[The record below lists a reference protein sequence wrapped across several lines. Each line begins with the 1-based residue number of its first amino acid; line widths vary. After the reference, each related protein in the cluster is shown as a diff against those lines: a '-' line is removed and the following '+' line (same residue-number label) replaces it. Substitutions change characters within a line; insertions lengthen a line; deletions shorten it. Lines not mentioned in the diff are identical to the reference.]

1 MLCKCQRFHRGTRW
15 ERFQAS
21 TGEAHNCVPSADL
34 PTCCL
39 ALRSKAKKALLSLA
53 QEFPGSPLP
62 NRYLAR
68 FLYHEAATIEAVD
81 PSALFSGRR
90 LQLLREALENAEK
103 ASDICPS
110 SLSCAALRATLVL
123 NVLVENSVLAPG
135 GLGGTRAE
143 VLNGQQGEALKK
155 QFKAAVDTCSRVLT
169 MPQPVVDE
177 PVIAITTG
185 NQKTFDPCSLDKVQ
199 ALIKAGKWDKVFLEK
214 IEVLLSMRQVLETCY
229 DMLEKTS
236 APMDG
241 MTLQN
246 ILRPHQQELR
256 AWAENLVLGRPQS
269 EESDRKAS
277 NTDVVRAGRAQE
289 QRAAAQAVPQQL
301 QPQLPP
307 ADAPQ
312 SSLSMERDWSNLKES
327 GTLRSRRGRTRG
339 HERRSER
346 SLQDRYNGVVQHWT
360 ELSPGQRRHLL
371 SVPMQSMLEVV
382 KSEHGGEVAR
392 EMVEGLVIMREADA
406 QRPCYW
412 TCPACSHSKF
422 ESAKGFLDHVEQMH
436 EEVQMLDA
444 STPISCHQCH
454 HEVVGLYFSHG
465 VLGEPLRPTATY
477 GYFPDPQ
484 QAHTQAQA
492 ASAYAQLQATS
503 GLSSQQLAAQQ
514 QMPAPLHYPAMNGG
528 DSASMARGTQQQQQY
543 PGYAANSFP
552 QQHQQQAA
560 LTRLLQQMNGN
571 PHTAATS
578 AQAASAA
585 ASAAAAAAQLQA
597 SGWLLGEHGVHPG
610 MRTSQQLAVAAQRQ
624 QPRSANG
631 PLLER
636 RASTGSRSQN
646 LNGSLPPPQPSS
658 RRSQDEGLSQAST
671 TTELGEEADSTEGSA
686 SWRTFLPKQF
696 RQWQT
701 AAASRLPS
709 LLTTSQQPQSSQPGQ
724 PQQQQQ
730 PGSAQSLPQPGR
742 QTESLP
748 GTPPGMTA
756 GQRSGPARLWEQA
769 KRQASR
775 ERQPGQIDAPA
786 TPSSAS
792 DATGMH
798 GSVEEMAP
806 TYSVP
811 MPPNQDASFNEFVR
825 SLDANGLDAA
835 SLGHVGIMDE
845 VASPGNF
852 MNAPGQPELQAV
864 QAIMNCVTT
873 LWKLDSTKFE
883 AVLAPL
889 VTRAAYLLRQRAATG
904 AGQRS
909 QLGAVVLQQ
918 LLEGLRDASSV
929 VARPDCL
936 QAALGHLAM
945 PELQELMAYLH
956 GRCPA
961 AASAAMTM
969 PTAPRTTQADG
980 VSSSGDLADLDVEED
995 FHVPPLFQLASPV
1008 DEARLKDAAED
1019 VLMLPE
1025 TSRLSRE
1032 QEGDNA
1038 RQMVQTPSMPR
1049 LVVASW
1055 WLDHLH
1061 EKGVEE
1067 SRADAA
1073 NELRLLRWIYGKVVN
1088 VAAEAFCDRQRELL
1102 GTRDRDPVIMDM
1114 YEEIAGIWRQMYALG
1129 ERKRALSG
1137 LRNAA
1142 RESFQAVKQQEDRGC
1157 GSVKGPAS
1165 EYLHAVMPS
1174 YYQSGGGNKAAPL
1187 RAAEAALKANN
1198 YTCLTSS
1205 ESMRYARALVSR
1217 EITALDL
1224 QEAMLSQEIDEASAE
1239 EANAEAGVSRATEEV
1254 SEAEAELSRVQMEGP
1269 ANHRKRDPIDKAT
1282 KEAEHRERLSE
1293 LKTRIDS
1300 GKDRLA
1306 TEESSRRAAKDR
1318 IENAN
1323 SDLGAVRDHLHSMA
1337 QRRMQLDLTASDPE
1351 PSKTAL
1357 GLDHPNMERLCC
1369 RVLWVAEAVARY
1381 ADQYTPGKNNI
1392 PYERFMRACQMAK
1405 GMADEYELTWR
1416 RFWDDLDKLRSKLQE
1431 VACIDLTV
1439 DITNAALEVVR
1450 QQIESA
1456 AWNAAKVL
1464 SDKLLLEEEEAQKVA
1479 AGKALMAAKRQK
1491 PKKAKPRAE
1500 KEKIKPSQAKDGG
1513 LSLEDSADEEV
1524 RLQQVAVESARR
1536 EAEYEAALEQRRLE
1550 VEAEQTMLEIQQA
1563 QLMAGLLDPVT
1574 PTDAVPSLPE
1584 STTDAGQ
1591 EEPSSVDYSRTPSE
1605 TVQGDEGSSVADT
1618 AMMAPSKDGDSLQ
1631 EASSVAQAVTDG
1643 DLMDDAEFDAA
1654 TRAAILAS
1662 LQEMGGGAAS
1672 QDWQDV
1678 GKDGVSAE
1686 DAKDKKKKSRRQ
1698 RAKENKDKD
1707 GKEVMPPKDQTRIV
1721 SYYGDWLCNCGTK
1734 NRLWDAC
1741 ACGQANPCRDWVRGR
1756 CKYAT
1761 CRFLHP
1767 PFDLPAGPIP
1777 ASPIARPA
1785 FDAPLWPGSTKPPP
1799 NMMGPAP
1806 GGPQARAAPKP
1817 KTAGRPEPS
1826 GAAAP
1831 FRPSIEDFEPALS
1844 PLVKSPEPE
1853 SPPSG
1858 SISDPLASAPSKPGS
1873 DAAFAAVGAE
1883 RQVSSPLAPPPAGAT
1898 PLAFAAPAAATQA
1911 DIPLYSV
1918 WGHAAPSASAAP
1930 ERPASRSGVT
1940 SPEAASPMAGSSLW
1954 GGGDRITY
1962 PSIEL
1967 PASNA
1972 ASLPSAHPFASAIPS
1987 ADSGKSTGTSHPT
2000 AAYPTD
2006 PRRFAVG
2013 EAPERLQQGQAPAA
2027 LATASLGVTRH
2038 NSLDSVGASSILS
2051 APEPQ
2056 SAVNWGHAGRQKD
2069 TVVPAP
2075 LPRRTP
2081 SASRLPSL
2089 ASSQGSG
2096 PEHSAGWAEMSR
2108 WGQGQPGQTCLFDP
2122 FGGNPIQ
2129 RALAS
2134 DYRLDPVHN
2143 PGSTARPVQP
2153 PAGSRGSGAP
2163 GSSAASTSALGLDM
2177 NGGTGHQWGGSASDS
2192 FAILDSL
2199 LTSSQPSLMSLHS
2212 RSPPSLGITSSRPL
2226 NGRVQQGSM
2235 LGSRQ
2240 SGLDGSVPLQQ
2251 DTNPFGQ
2258 LGGLPYPPVQAP
2270 GQSAFSAAPPQPQR
2284 GQGRRAP
2291 SDWSLMPGGAALRRG
2306 GLQNGGSLYG
2316 LGGLP
2321 GFQGNPMG
2329 GLQGSGAAAP
2339 GGPTGQRGQW
2349 NSRNRDSPQTSQH
2362 DATAAKPVYAG
2373 SNPFEATYFAAQPNV
2388 HRQGG
2393 H

>member
-1 MLCKCQRFHRGTRW
+1 MARKKKVGSSQSIPAAFSEQAKPKEDAPSEPAAIDADPPIDPALISSVGFVANKCYAAVTEFTRG
-15 ERFQAS
+15 A
-21 TGEAHNCVPSADL
+21 
-34 PTCCL
+34 
-39 ALRSKAKKALLSLA
+39 RSKAKKALLSLA
-53 QEFPGSPLP
+53 QDFPGSPLP

-81 PSALFSGRR
+81 PSALFSGKR

-123 NVLVENSVLAPG
+123 NVLVENSVLAPSG
-135 GLGGTRAE
+135 IGGTRAE
-143 VLNGQQGEALKK
+143 VLNGQQGEALKR
-155 QFKAAVDTCSRVLT
+155 QFKAAVDTCSKVLT

-177 PVIAITTG
+177 PVIPISTG
-185 NQKTFDPCSLDKVQ
+185 SQKTYDPCSLDKVQ
-199 ALIKAGKWDKVFLEK
+199 ALIKAGKWEEVFLEK
-214 IEVLLSMRQVLETCY
+214 INVLLSMRQVLETCF

-236 APMDG
+236 SPMDG

-256 AWAENLVLGRPQS
+256 AWAENLVLGRPQP
-269 EESDRKAS
+269 EEYDKKGA
-277 NTDVVRAGRAQE
+277 NMDVVKAVRMPE
-289 QRAAAQAVPQQL
+289 QRSVSQAVPQQL
-301 QPQLPP
+301 QAQLPP

-327 GTLRSRRGRTRG
+327 GTLRGRRTRTSRG

-360 ELSPGQRRHLL
+360 ELSPVQRRRLL

-392 EMVEGLVIMREADA
+392 EMVEGLVIMRGAEA

-422 ESAKGFLDHVEQMH
+422 DSAKGFLDHVEQMH

-444 STPISCHQCH
+444 STPVSCHHCQ
-454 HEVVGLYFSHG
+454 HEVVGLYFTHVQLPNQHLCLRCFFSRPDASPDLQDPKSLGYQASQPQTSSTFNSWSETPEFAANRDSFAGLDEGYGFVPYSQAQSFFGALPPELDDPQG
-465 VLGEPLRPTATY
+465 VLGQPLRPTATY

-484 QAHTQAQA
+484 QA
-492 ASAYAQLQATS
+492 
-503 GLSSQQLAAQQ
+503 
-514 QMPAPLHYPAMNGG
+514 
-528 DSASMARGTQQQQQY
+528 
-543 PGYAANSFP
+543 
-552 QQHQQQAA
+552 
-560 LTRLLQQMNGN
+560 
-571 PHTAATS
+571 
-578 AQAASAA
+578 
-585 ASAAAAAAQLQA
+585 
-597 SGWLLGEHGVHPG
+597 SGWLLGEHGVTPG
-610 MRTSQQLAVAAQRQ
+610 LRVGQPAAAATAPRQ
-624 QPRSANG
+624 APRSANG
-631 PLLER
+631 NVLER
-636 RASTGSRSQN
+636 RASTGSRPQN
-646 LNGSLPPPQPSS
+646 ANGSLTPPSSS

-671 TTELGEEADSTEGSA
+671 TTELGEEADSFEGSA
-686 SWRTFLPKQF
+686 SWRTFIPKQF

-709 LLTTSQQPQSSQPGQ
+709 LLTTSQAPQSPQPGQQSQTQQPGSVQSQPQSS
-724 PQQQQQ
+724 
-730 PGSAQSLPQPGR
+730 R

-748 GTPPGMTA
+748 GTPQGLA
-756 GQRSGPARLWEQA
+756 ASQRPGPARLWENA
-769 KRQASR
+769 KRQAS
-775 ERQPGQIDAPA
+775 ERQAGLPEAPN

-792 DATGMH
+792 DATAQPGV
-798 GSVEEMAP
+798 VEEMPPA
-806 TYSVP
+806 YNVG
-811 MPPNQDASFNEFVR
+811 MPSLHDTSFNEFVR

-845 VASPGNF
+845 VAAPQGF
-852 MNAPGQPELQAV
+852 INAPGQSELQAV
-864 QAIMNCVTT
+864 QAIMNCVVT

-889 VTRAAYLLRQRAATG
+889 VTRAAYLLRQRAAVGT
-904 AGQRS
+904 GQRGHLS
-909 QLGAVVLQQ
+909 AVVLQQ
-918 LLEGLRDASSV
+918 LLSGLRDAASV

-936 QAALGHLAM
+936 QAALGQLAM

-969 PTAPRTTQADG
+969 PPAPRTTQADG

-995 FHVPPLFQLASPV
+995 FHVPPLFQLDTPM
-1008 DEARLKDAAED
+1008 DESRLKEAAEE
-1019 VLMLPE
+1019 VLCLP
-1025 TSRLSRE
+1025 
-1032 QEGDNA
+1032 DNA
-1038 RQMVQTPSMPR
+1038 RLLRDQDADSGKQLANRSAMPR

-1061 EKGVEE
+1061 EKGYEE
-1067 SRADAA
+1067 SRVDAK
-1073 NELRLLRWIYGKVVN
+1073 NDIRLLRWIYGKVVN
-1088 VAAEAFCDRQRELL
+1088 VAAEAFCDRQRDLL
-1102 GTRDRDPVIMDM
+1102 GSRDRDPVIMDM

-1205 ESMRYARALVSR
+1205 DSMRYARALVSR

-1239 EANAEAGVSRATEEV
+1239 EATAEAGVSRATEEV
-1254 SEAEAELSRVQMEGP
+1254 SEAEAELSRVQLEGP

-1293 LKTRIDS
+1293 LKARIDA
-1300 GKDRLA
+1300 GKERLA
-1306 TEESSRRAAKDR
+1306 AEEASRRTAKDR

-1450 QQIESA
+1450 QQIEGA

-1479 AGKALMAAKRQK
+1479 AGKALIAAKRQK
-1491 PKKAKPRAE
+1491 PKKIRQRSD
-1500 KEKIKPSQAKDGG
+1500 KERVKPSIVKADGI
-1513 LSLEDSADEEV
+1513 SIADSADEEN
-1524 RLQQVAVESARR
+1524 RREAAAEESARR
-1536 EAEYEAALEQRRLE
+1536 EAEYEAALERRRLE

-1563 QLMAGLLDPVT
+1563 QLISGLLDPVPSE
-1574 PTDAVPSLPE
+1574 PTPSLPE
-1584 STTDAGQ
+1584 STTDAGR
-1591 EEPSSVDYSRTPSE
+1591 EAASSVDFSRTPSE
-1605 TVQGDEGSSVADT
+1605 TQGDEGSSLEDAAT
-1618 AMMAPSKDGDSLQ
+1618 AAPSKDGDSVQ
-1631 EASSVAQAVTDG
+1631 EVTATTQPTPEG
-1643 DLMDDAEFDAA
+1643 DLMDDAD
-1654 TRAAILAS
+1654 
-1662 LQEMGGGAAS
+1662 

-1678 GKDGVSAE
+1678 GKDGAPGE

-1707 GKEVMPPKDQTRIV
+1707 GKDVAPPKDQTRIV

-1806 GGPQARAAPKP
+1806 GGPQARAAPVAAKTKP
-1817 KTAGRPEPS
+1817 SGRPEPS
-1826 GAAAP
+1826 GPAAP
-1831 FRPSIEDFEPALS
+1831 QRAVNEAFEPALS
-1844 PLVKSPEPE
+1844 PLTPSSRSPLPE

-1858 SISDPLASAPSKPGS
+1858 TLSDPLAPAPSKSGS
-1873 DAAFAAVGAE
+1873 EAASAAVGAE
-1883 RQVSSPLAPPPAGAT
+1883 RQVSSPAPPALAGAT
-1898 PLAFAAPAAATQA
+1898 PLAAAPPVSTTQA

-1918 WGHAAPSASAAP
+1918 WGHGSAPPSGLELTAT
-1930 ERPASRSGVT
+1930 RSGIS
-1940 SPEAASPMAGSSLW
+1940 SPNAASPMASTSLW
-1954 GGGDRITY
+1954 AGGDRITY

-1967 PASNA
+1967 PTAAA
-1972 ASLPSAHPFASAIPS
+1972 ASPSSR
-1987 ADSGKSTGTSHPT
+1987 GTSSAAPPT
-2000 AAYPTD
+2000 TSPVKKSQPAFAPD
-2006 PRRFAVG
+2006 PRAFGSARVG
-2013 EAPERLQQGQAPAA
+2013 PPSLSTFPPPQVSAPPAQA
-2027 LATASLGVTRH
+2027 SSSSVGVTRH

-2056 SAVNWGHAGRQKD
+2056 STAAGAANWGHAGRQKD

-2075 LPRRTP
+2075 LPRRT

-2089 ASSQGSG
+2089 ASSQQGSVQRDA
-2096 PEHSAGWAEMSR
+2096 AGWAEMSR
-2108 WGQGQPGQTCLFDP
+2108 WGQVQPGQTSLFDP

-2134 DYRLDPVHN
+2134 DYRLDPVHT
-2143 PGSTARPVQP
+2143 PAPSARSAQP
-2153 PAGSRGSGAP
+2153 PPGNSGLGAQGLGSQIGANMNGAP
-2163 GSSAASTSALGLDM
+2163 GQ
-2177 NGGTGHQWGGSASDS
+2177 QWGGSAHDS

-2199 LTSSQPSLMSLHS
+2199 LTSSSSSSQPGLMPLNT
-2212 RSPPSLGITSSRPL
+2212 RSPPSLSHQSSRPL
-2226 NGRVQQGSM
+2226 NGRPQQGSM
-2235 LGSRQ
+2235 LGARHN
-2240 SGLDGSVPLQQ
+2240 GLDGSVPLQQ
-2251 DTNPFGQ
+2251 DSNPFGQ
-2258 LGGLPYPPVQAP
+2258 LGSLPYPPVQTP
-2270 GQSAFSAAPPQPQR
+2270 IQSAFAPQPPQHQR
-2284 GQGRRAP
+2284 QGRRGASEWGLVP
-2291 SDWSLMPGGAALRRG
+2291 GAAAPAPRRG
-2306 GLQNGGSLYG
+2306 NLQNGSALYG
-2316 LGGLP
+2316 LGGLA
-2321 GFQGNPMG
+2321 GFQSNPLG
-2329 GLQGSGAAAP
+2329 GLQGSGAAP

-2349 NSRNRDSPQTSQH
+2349 NSRPR
-2362 DATAAKPVYAG
+2362 DATQTPHIDAMAFKSAGAG
-2373 SNPFEATYFAAQPNV
+2373 SNPFETAGYGAQP
-2388 HRQGG
+2388 HAHQGG